1 MNSRGSNLGLREE
14 RALAASGRRK
24 KQLKKSLSHLPKTKR
39 AEILWVKKLIFAE
52 FEEAIAGR
60 RAPEVRD
67 GIILKLVLHGP
78 HASGGWVDDP
88 AGRYFADYDFLVLVS
103 SDRLA
108 DVGEFWL
115 ECEKKLLFAS
125 VNGESLRTPVRLTIL
140 SFERFSD
147 QIHQGNRYFQNIM
160 EEGVVLH
167 DADPTSWPDRNA
179 VAAHDLVAEAEIH
192 LEEGLALVA
201 EFLGSAKLSAANGW
215 FRKAA
220 FDLHQAT
227 ERLYNIVL
235 LVLVGRTPHTHNIV
249 DLRKLAE
256 SASEQ
261 LRAVWPTQTK
271 EDRRCFELLRAA
283 YNKSRYNR
291 HYRVAGSEAAWMIEQ
306 VEYLSDLVT
315 EVCDAWIDRLN
326 SSQGELVT
334 PPPLDAADA
343 RRKGT
348 GEADVRSQVEGEQTG
363 IGRERWH
370 VRNAPPVNVRRQ
382 KFRTPVLSKRLSQAV
397 VESQIPQAS
406 NVSDERKVLAA
417 AITALPEP
425 IRDVFLLSRMSG
437 LSYAEIASHLGLNIH
452 LVESSLSDAL
462 IALDQA
468 VFSET
473 TG

>member
-14 RALAASGRRK
+14 RALAASGLRK
-24 KQLKKSLSHLPKTKR
+24 KQRKTSLSHLPKAKR

-60 RAPEVRD
+60 RAPDVRD
-67 GIILKLVLHGP
+67 GKIFKLVLHGP
-78 HASGGWVDDP
+78 HASGAWVDDP
-88 AGRYFADYDFLVLVS
+88 SGRYFADYDFLVLVS

-108 DVGEFWL
+108 DVGKFWL

-125 VNGESLRTPVRLTIL
+125 VNGENLRTPVRLTIL

-147 QIHQGNRYFQNIM
+147 QIHQGNRYFQNVM

-179 VAAHDLVAEAEIH
+179 VAALDLAAEAELH

-249 DLRKLAE
+249 ELRKLAE
-256 SASEQ
+256 CASER
-261 LRAVWPTQTK
+261 LRVVWPTETK

-306 VEYLSDLVT
+306 VEYLSDLVS

-326 SSQGELVT
+326 NSQSELV
-334 PPPLDAADA
+334 PPPTSDAVDA
-343 RRKGT
+343 RRTAT
-348 GEADVRSQVEGEQTG
+348 GEADERGHTEGEQTG
-363 IGRERWH
+363 DSERRQI
-370 VRNAPPVNVRRQ
+370 RNAYAVNIRRGNFQ
-382 KFRTPVLSKRLSQAV
+382 TPILRQQFSQAV
-397 VESQIPQAS
+397 VASEVPQESIT
-406 NVSDERKVLAA
+406 SDERKRLAA
-417 AITALPEP
+417 GVTGLPEP
-425 IRDVFLLSRMSG
+425 IRDVFLLSRISG
-437 LSYAEIASHLGLNIH
+437 LSYAEIAHHLDVDIH
-452 LVESSLSDAL
+452 LVESSLSEAL
-462 IALDQA
+462 VALDQA
-468 VFSET
+468 VSSESL
-473 TG
+473 G

>member
-1 MNSRGSNLGLREE
+1 MNSRGSNLGLIEE
-14 RALAASGRRK
+14 RALAASARRK
-24 KQLKKSLSHLPKTKR
+24 KQRKTSLSHLPKAKR

-67 GIILKLVLHGP
+67 GKILKLVLHGP
-78 HASGGWVDDP
+78 HASGAWVDDP
-88 AGRYFADYDFLVLVS
+88 SGRYFADYDVLVLVS
-103 SDRLA
+103 SDRVA

-125 VNGESLRTPVRLTIL
+125 VNGENLRTPVRLTIL

-179 VAAHDLVAEAEIH
+179 VAPLDLAAEAEIH

-227 ERLYNIVL
+227 ERLYNIAL

-261 LRAVWPTQTK
+261 LRGVWPTETK

-291 HYRVAGSEAAWMIEQ
+291 HYRVTGSEAAWMIEQ
-306 VEYLSDLVT
+306 VEFLSDLVN
-315 EVCDAWIDRLN
+315 EVCDAWID
-326 SSQGELVT
+326 E
-334 PPPLDAADA
+334 
-343 RRKGT
+343 T
-348 GEADVRSQVEGEQTG
+348 GEADDRGNVEGEQTG
-363 IGRERWH
+363 VDSERRNS
-370 VRNAPPVNVRRQ
+370 RNACAKNMEGRSLRPPILAQ
-382 KFRTPVLSKRLSQAV
+382 RLPTLASQAPQ
-397 VESQIPQAS
+397 ESIS
-406 NVSDERKVLAA
+406 SDERKPLAA
-417 AITALPEP
+417 AVTALPEP
-425 IRDVFLLSRMSG
+425 TRDVFLLSRISG
-437 LSYAEIASHLGLNIH
+437 LSYAEIAHHLDLDIPS
-452 LVESSLSDAL
+452 VENRLSEAL
-462 IALDQA
+462 IALSQA
-468 VFSET
+468 ASFET
-473 TG
+473 TGKVHD

>member
-24 KQLKKSLSHLPKTKR
+24 KQFKTSLSHLPKAKR

-261 LRAVWPTQTK
+261 LRAVWPTETK

-291 HYRVAGSEAAWMIEQ
+291 HYRVAGSEAAWMIEH
-306 VEYLSDLVT
+306 VEYLSDLVS
-315 EVCDAWIDRLN
+315 EVCDARIDRLN
-326 SSQGELVT
+326 NSQSELV
-334 PPPLDAADA
+334 PPPTSDAAVA
-343 RRKGT
+343 RRTAT
-348 GEADVRSQVEGEQTG
+348 GEADERGHAESEQTKDS
-363 IGRERWH
+363 ERRKI
-370 VRNAPPVNVRRQ
+370 RNACAVNIRRGNVQ
-382 KFRTPVLSKRLSQAV
+382 TPILRQQLSQAV
-397 VESQIPQAS
+397 VASPVPQESIT
-406 NVSDERKVLAA
+406 SDERKRLAA
-417 AITALPEP
+417 AVTALSEP
-425 IRDVFLLSRMSG
+425 IRDVFLLSRISG
-437 LSYAEIASHLGLNIH
+437 LSYAEIAHHLDLDIH
-452 LVESSLSDAL
+452 LVESRLSEAL
-462 IALDQA
+462 VALDQA
-468 VFSET
+468 VSSESLV
-473 TG
+473 

>member
-24 KQLKKSLSHLPKTKR
+24 KHRKTSLSHLPKAKR
-39 AEILWVKKLIFAE
+39 AEILWVKRLIFAE

-67 GIILKLVLHGP
+67 GKILKLVLHGP
-78 HASGGWVDDP
+78 HASGAWVDDP
-88 AGRYFADYDFLVLVS
+88 SGRYFADYDFLVLVS

-115 ECEKKLLFAS
+115 KCEKKLLFAS
-125 VNGESLRTPVRLTIL
+125 VNGENLRTPVRLTIL

-147 QIHQGNRYFQNIM
+147 QIHQGNRYFQNVM

-167 DADPTSWPDRNA
+167 DADPTSWPARNA
-179 VAAHDLVAEAEIH
+179 VAALDLAAEAEIH

-227 ERLYNIVL
+227 ERLYNIAL
-235 LVLVGRTPHTHNIV
+235 LVLVGRAPHTHNIV
-249 DLRKLAE
+249 ELRKLAE

-261 LRAVWPTQTK
+261 LRVVWPTETK
-271 EDRRCFELLRAA
+271 QDRRCFELLRAA

-291 HYRVAGSEAAWMIEQ
+291 HYRVTGSEAAWMIEQ
-306 VEYLSDLVT
+306 IEYLSDLVN
-315 EVCDAWIDRLN
+315 EVCDAWIDRLDY
-326 SSQGELVT
+326 SQGELVPTLT
-334 PPPLDAADA
+334 PDPADGWCN
-343 RRKGT
+343 GT
-348 GEADVRSQVEGEQTG
+348 GTAEDRSHVEGEQTSVDS
-363 IGRERWH
+363 E
-370 VRNAPPVNVRRQ
+370 RRQ
-382 KFRTPVLSKRLSQAV
+382 IQTPIHRQRLSQAV
-397 VESQIPQAS
+397 VESQVPQGS
-406 NVSDERKVLAA
+406 ITSDKRKLLAA
-417 AITALPEP
+417 AVTALPEP
-425 IRDVFLLSRMSG
+425 VRDVFLLSRMSG
-437 LSYAEIASHLGLNIH
+437 LTYAEIALHLDLDIH
-452 LVESSLSDAL
+452 LVETRLSEAL
-462 IALDQA
+462 IALGQA
-468 VFSET
+468 VPFET

>member
-1 MNSRGSNLGLREE
+1 GLREE

-24 KQLKKSLSHLPKTKR
+24 KQRKTSLSHLPKAKR

-67 GIILKLVLHGP
+67 GTILKLVLHGP
-78 HASGGWVDDP
+78 HASGAWVDDP
-88 AGRYFADYDFLVLVS
+88 NGRYFADYDFLVLVS

-115 ECEKKLLFAS
+115 ECEKRLLFAS
-125 VNGESLRTPVRLTIL
+125 VNGENLRTPVRLTIL

-147 QIHQGNRYFQNIM
+147 QINQGNRYFQNIM
-160 EEGVVLH
+160 EECVVLH
-167 DADPTSWPDRNA
+167 DADPTAWPECTA
-179 VAAHDLVAEAEIH
+179 VAALDVAAEAEFH

-201 EFLGSAKLSAANGW
+201 ELLGSAKLSAANGW

-227 ERLYNIVL
+227 ERLYNIAL

-249 DLRKLAE
+249 ELRKLAE

-261 LRAVWPTQTK
+261 LRVVWPTETK

-291 HYRVAGSEAAWMIEQ
+291 HYRVADSEAAWMIEQ
-306 VEYLSDLVT
+306 VEYLSDLVN
-315 EVCDAWIDRLN
+315 EVCDAWIDRLHN
-326 SSQGELVT
+326 PQGERVPTLR
-334 PPPLDAADA
+334 LDAADA

-348 GEADVRSQVEGEQTG
+348 GEADDRGHVEGEQTG
-363 IGRERWH
+363 IDSERRQI
-370 VRNAPPVNVRRQ
+370 RNACAVDIQRPNL
-382 KFRTPVLSKRLSQAV
+382 RTPILRQRWLHTVA
-397 VESQIPQAS
+397 ESQLPQRS
-406 NVSDERKVLAA
+406 ITSDERQLLAA
-417 AITALPEP
+417 AVTALPEP
-425 IRDVFLLSRMSG
+425 IRDVFLLCRISG
-437 LSYAEIASHLGLNIH
+437 LSCAEIAHHLDLDIH
-452 LVESSLSDAL
+452 LVEKRLSEAL
-462 IALDQA
+462 IALGQA
-468 VFSET
+468 VPFET

>member
-14 RALAASGRRK
+14 RALAASDRRK
-24 KQLKKSLSHLPKTKR
+24 KQRKTSLSHLPEAKR

-60 RAPEVRD
+60 RTPEVRD
-67 GIILKLVLHGP
+67 GTILKLVLHGP
-78 HASGGWVDDP
+78 YASGAWVDDP
-88 AGRYFADYDFLVLVS
+88 SGRYFADYDFLVLVS
-103 SDRLA
+103 GDRLA

-125 VNGESLRTPVRLTIL
+125 MNREDLRTPVRLTIV
-140 SFERFSD
+140 SCERFSD
-147 QIHQGNRYFQNIM
+147 QIRQGNRYFQNIM

-167 DADPTSWPDRNA
+167 DSDPTSWPDCNA
-179 VAAHDLVAEAEIH
+179 VAALDLAAEAELH

-227 ERLYNIVL
+227 ERLYNIAL

-261 LRAVWPTQTK
+261 LRVVWPAETK

-306 VEYLSDLVT
+306 VEYLSDLVN
-315 EVCDAWIDRLN
+315 EVCDAWIDRLHN
-326 SSQGELVT
+326 SQGELVPAPT
-334 PPPLDAADA
+334 PNAAEV
-343 RRKGT
+343 RRKGI
-348 GEADVRSQVEGEQTG
+348 GEADSRGHVDREQAG
-363 IGRERWH
+363 VDG
-370 VRNAPPVNVRRQ
+370 
-382 KFRTPVLSKRLSQAV
+382 KRLKTVAEFQV
-397 VESQIPQAS
+397 PQGS
-406 NVSDERKVLAA
+406 ITSDERKVLAA
-417 AITALPEP
+417 AVTALPEP
-425 IRDVFLLSRMSG
+425 MRDVFLLSRMSG
-437 LSYAEIASHLGLNIH
+437 LSYAEIAHHLDLDVH
-452 LVESSLSDAL
+452 LVQNRLSEAL
-462 IALDQA
+462 VALSQA
-468 VFSET
+468 VPFDT

>member
-14 RALAASGRRK
+14 RALAASGRK
-24 KQLKKSLSHLPKTKR
+24 KQRKASLSHLPEAKR

-67 GIILKLVLHGP
+67 GKILKLLLHGP
-78 HASGGWVDDP
+78 HASGAWVDDP
-88 AGRYFADYDFLVLVS
+88 SGRYFADYDFLVLVS

-115 ECEKKLLFAS
+115 ECEKKLLIAS
-125 VNGESLRTPVRLTIL
+125 VNGEDLRTPVRLTIL

-147 QIHQGNRYFQNIM
+147 QIQQGNRYFQNIM
-160 EEGVVLH
+160 EECVFLH
-167 DADPTSWPDRNA
+167 DADPTAWPDCNA
-179 VAAHDLVAEAEIH
+179 VAALDVAAEAELH

-227 ERLYNIVL
+227 ERLYNIAL

-261 LRAVWPTQTK
+261 LRSVWPNETK

-291 HYRVAGSEAAWMIEQ
+291 HYRVTGSEAAWMIEQ
-306 VEYLSDLVT
+306 VEYLSDLVN
-315 EVCDAWIDRLN
+315 EVCDAWIDRLSN
-326 SSQGELVT
+326 SQGELVT
-334 PPPLDAADA
+334 TPPLDAADA

-348 GEADVRSQVEGEQTG
+348 GEADDQGQVEGEQTG
-363 IGRERWH
+363 VDSE
-370 VRNAPPVNVRRQ
+370 RRQ
-382 KFRTPVLSKRLSQAV
+382 VRTGWAVNMQRRNFRTPILRQPLLQAV
-397 VESQIPQAS
+397 VESQVPQAS
-406 NVSDERKVLAA
+406 ITSDERKVLAVA
-417 AITALPEP
+417 VTALPEP
-425 IRDVFLLSRMSG
+425 IRDVFLLSRISG
-437 LSYAEIASHLGLNIH
+437 LSYAEIAHHLDLDIP
-452 LVESSLSDAL
+452 LVESRLSDAL

-468 VFSET
+468 VSSET

>member
-24 KQLKKSLSHLPKTKR
+24 KQRKTSLSYLPKAKQ
-39 AEILWVKKLIFAE
+39 AEILWVKKLIFSE

-67 GIILKLVLHGP
+67 GKILKLVLHGP
-78 HASGGWVDDP
+78 HASGAWVDDP
-88 AGRYFADYDFLVLVS
+88 SGRYFADYDFLVLVS

-167 DADPTSWPDRNA
+167 DAAPTSWPDRNP
-179 VAAHDLVAEAEIH
+179 VAALDRAAEVEIH

-235 LVLVGRTPHTHNIV
+235 LVLEGRTPHTHNIV

-256 SASEQ
+256 SASGR
-261 LRAVWPTQTK
+261 LRVVWPTETK

-283 YNKSRYNR
+283 YNKSRYDR

-306 VEYLSDLVT
+306 VEYLSDLVS
-315 EVCDAWIDRLN
+315 EVCDARIDRLN
-326 SSQGELVT
+326 NSQSELV
-334 PPPLDAADA
+334 PPPTSDAAVA
-343 RRKGT
+343 RRT
-348 GEADVRSQVEGEQTG
+348 ATSEADERGHAEGEQT
-363 IGRERWH
+363 RDSERRKI
-370 VRNAPPVNVRRQ
+370 RNACAVNIRRGNVQ
-382 KFRTPVLSKRLSQAV
+382 TPILRQQLSQAV
-397 VESQIPQAS
+397 VASPVPQESIT
-406 NVSDERKVLAA
+406 SDERKRLAA
-417 AITALPEP
+417 AVTALSEP
-425 IRDVFLLSRMSG
+425 IRDVFLLSRISA
-437 LSYAEIASHLGLNIH
+437 LSYAEIAHHLDLDIH
-452 LVESSLSDAL
+452 LVESRLSEAL
-462 IALDQA
+462 VALDQA
-468 VFSET
+468 VSSESL
-473 TG
+473 G